1 MMRSN
6 TRYKHIQKYINLIT
20 FEDIFMIGKN
30 ASILNYDKWKVFSFT
45 KKKKK
50 TTSLST
56 REASFF

>member
-50 TTSLST
+50 NNVSKHT
-56 REASFF
+56 

>member
-30 ASILNYDKWKVFSFT
+30 ASILNYDK
-45 KKKKK
+45 
-50 TTSLST
+50 
-56 REASFF
+56 